1 MQLPPANTF
10 DAFDWF
16 LIFVLVLSTI
26 MAFVRGIIRAL
37 FSFVGFIIGILVASW
52 NFPAVAAHL
61 SNVITS
67 VAAAEIVSFV
77 LILTV
82 VVLLFHLAAALLQRT
97 VKAVGLGF
105 VDRFLGAIFG
115 FFRGCLFGVAAMM
128 SVAAFVPRSPW
139 IQNSVLAPYFL
150 TGAHAVSF
158 VVPDRFQARIA
169 EGATHLLH
177 QTPDSLKA
185 HTLRSPGD
193 RPSNHSIE

>member
-1 MQLPPANTF
+1 MQLPPAATF

-16 LIFVLVLSTI
+16 LVVVLVLSTI
-26 MAFVRGIIRAL
+26 LAFLRGIIRAL
-37 FSFVGFIIGILVASW
+37 FSFAGFVIGILVASW

-67 VAAAEIVSFV
+67 VAVAEIVSFV
-77 LILTV
+77 LILAL

-105 VDRFLGAIFG
+105 VDRLLGAIFG

-128 SVAAFVPRSPW
+128 ALAAFVPHSPW
-139 IQNSVLAPYFL
+139 MEHSVLAPYFL

-177 QTPDSLKA
+177 QTPNSLKA
-185 HTLRSPGD
+185 HTLHSPGD
-193 RPSNHSIE
+193 RPSDHSIE